1 MYRLFLVVFLFCS
14 IALRAQP
21 VQDSVMHAPGFQF
34 REGIY
39 LSFDQF
45 RANRPVPVSRIIS
58 EYDSTALD
66 YLRKIVSTKTIRFMN
81 DAGAEEEISPGKLW
95 GFSENNSV
103 YIRFNGDFNKVVV
116 IGSLCHFTAMY
127 TTYMST
133 GPTTMGGPSTGTP
146 VQSLQQYMLD
156 MRTGQVSDFVLPNVE
171 TLLQRDPALY
181 KEFMEIKKRKR
192 KKLVFFYLRKYN
204 ERNPLYFPA

>member
-1 MYRLFLVVFLFCS
+1 MVRLLLLFFLFS
-14 IALRAQP
+14 AGLNAQN
-21 VQDSVMHAPGFQF
+21 DSLVYGPGFGF
-34 REGIY
+34 HEGLY

-66 YLRKIVSTKTIRFMN
+66 YLRKIVSTKTIRFIN

-204 ERNPLYFPA
+204 ERNPLYFPV